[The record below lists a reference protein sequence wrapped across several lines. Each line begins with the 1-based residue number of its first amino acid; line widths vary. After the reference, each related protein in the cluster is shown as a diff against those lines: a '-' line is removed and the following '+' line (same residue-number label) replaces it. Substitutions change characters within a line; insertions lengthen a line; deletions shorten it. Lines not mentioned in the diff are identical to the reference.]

1 MRLIDADY
9 QQECLE
15 EFAGSYLV
23 SENPIAVSAGK
34 VMIYVLDKILHAQPT
49 IDPETLPIVQ
59 ELREKLEQYE
69 QTKRAYWEF
78 REIRNGVRYWTCS
91 NCRNRINTWWAH
103 DRYCSYCGAEMCGQ
117 NR

>member
-59 ELREKLEQYE
+59 ELRRKLEQGVVHAHWE
-69 QTKRAYWEF
+69 ARTDDSENIYWC
-78 REIRNGVRYWTCS
+78 CS
-91 NCRNRINTWWAH
+91 CCGYPTDKWWA
-103 DRYCSYCGAEMCGQ
+103 RGNYCLNCGAKMNEED
-117 NR
+117 